1 MGHLLRKA
9 PDLIVILRAL
19 QLGDLL
25 CTVPAFRALR
35 TAFPQAHIALV
46 GLPWAQAFVDRFS
59 HYLDEFIEFPGWPG
73 LPEQNPRIEQIP
85 TFLKEMQGRHFDLAL
100 QMQGS
105 GYHTNPLVTL
115 FGALQSAGFYTPG
128 QYQPEAGFFS
138 PYPEGEHEIRIFLRL
153 VESLGIP
160 PQGEDLE
167 FPVNEEERQ
176 AFEYFLTLYDLKPG
190 RYICLHPGAR
200 FTGRRWPVDQFA
212 AVGDALAKM
221 GHPIVLTGSPAEREI
236 TRSVAHLMRL
246 PVLNIAG
253 QTDLGIL
260 AQLLANAR
268 LLISNDTG
276 VSHMAAA
283 LKTPSVILFSA
294 SAPERWQPLNHELHW
309 AVLNSN
315 QASPT
320 DVIAAAETLLREV
333 NTYASPSS

>member
-1 MGHLLRKA
+1 
-9 PDLIVILRAL
+9 
-19 QLGDLL
+19 
-25 CTVPAFRALR
+25 
-35 TAFPQAHIALV
+35 
-46 GLPWAQAFVDRFS
+46 
-59 HYLDEFIEFPGWPG
+59 
-73 LPEQNPRIEQIP
+73 
-85 TFLKEMQGRHFDLAL
+85 
-100 QMQGS
+100 
-105 GYHTNPLVTL
+105 
-115 FGALQSAGFYTPG
+115 
-128 QYQPEAGFFS
+128 
-138 PYPEGEHEIRIFLRL
+138 
-153 VESLGIP
+153 
-160 PQGEDLE
+160 
-167 FPVNEEERQ
+167 
-176 AFEYFLTLYDLKPG
+176 
-190 RYICLHPGAR
+190 
-200 FTGRRWPVDQFA
+200 
-212 AVGDALAKM
+212 
-221 GHPIVLTGSPAEREI
+221 
-236 TRSVAHLMRL
+236 MRL